1 MDPRAVRV
9 LVTGGSGY
17 VGHHAV
23 RVLLQ
28 RGATVRVLSRSL
40 VDLPSGVELALGDVC
55 HARQV
60 RRAVAGCQAVLHL
73 AASPLARSAADPLR
87 DFRVNALGTLLLLR
101 AAASEGTERFIYT
114 SSSAVYGLPLA
125 GPVSEQH
132 PAGPQSPYG
141 ASKLCGEIYCR
152 TFGQTEGLA
161 YTVFRLFNVLGVPL
175 DERPR
180 PTVDARFIRRA
191 LAGQAPIIDH
201 HPANSFDFVDV
212 RDVAEALVRALER
225 DASIGQVCN
234 LAAGHGISLHELAL
248 AVCRVVGL
256 SLPPIVRDPRPEP
269 IVWEADTTR
278 LRALLDL
285 QPRSCLDEPLRESV
299 EWFRRRGE
307 LY

>member
-1 MDPRAVRV
+1 MDLRAVRV
-9 LVTGGSGY
+9 LVTGGTGY
-17 VGHHAV
+17 VGRHAV
-23 RVLLQ
+23 RVLLE

-40 VDLPSGVELALGDVC
+40 VDLPAGVELALGDVC

-60 RRAVAGCQAVLHL
+60 RRAIAGCQAVLHL
-73 AASPLARSAADPLR
+73 AASPLAQSAAYPLH

-101 AAASEGTERFIYT
+101 AAAGEGTERFIYA
-114 SSSAVYGLPLA
+114 SSSAVYGLPGA
-125 GPVSEQH
+125 GPVGEDCH
-132 PAGPQSPYG
+132 PMPRSPYG
-141 ASKLCGEIYCR
+141 ASKLCGEIYCH

-161 YTVFRLFNVLGVPL
+161 YTIFRLFNVLGVPL

-201 HPANSFDFVDV
+201 HPGNSFDFVDV

-225 DASIGQVCN
+225 DATIGQVCN
-234 LAAGHGISLHELAL
+234 IAAGHGISLNELAL

-256 SLPPIVRDPRPEP
+256 SLRPIIRDPRPAP
-269 IVWEADTTR
+269 IVWEADTSR

-285 QPRSCLDEPLRESV
+285 QPRSCLDGPLQESV
-299 EWFRRRGE
+299 EWFRRRA
-307 LY
+307 LH